1 MASIIKIKRSG
12 TSGAPSALRNGE
24 MAYSYLDDAAGN
36 ISNGGQRLYIG
47 SGTEVAGAAAN
58 IDIIGGKY
66 FTDKLDHALGTL
78 TASSALLVDANSKVD
93 NFKVDN
99 IDIDGS
105 TISITATDTALTL
118 TPNGTGAVNV
128 PAGYKDR
135 SGFGTNSLTTK
146 EYVDFIAGAKTID
159 IAGDTGTDTVN
170 IADSDLNFLGTS
182 GISTAVTNNT
192 VTISGDLATT
202 SAVGVA
208 SFAAA
213 DFDVSGAGEVT
224 INSIGNSQLDNS
236 TIGIASD
243 AGTGTAVDLGDT
255 LTLSGGTG
263 IETSHAAD
271 ELIVTLSNTAVT
283 PGSYGSASAIPTFT
297 VDQQGRLTAAGTLD
311 ISTDL
316 TIRGDTV
323 DSDTVNL
330 LDSAL
335 NFTGAAGHVTATVS
349 NNTVSY
355 ALDTTAVSAGS
366 YGSTTAIPTFTV
378 DTFGRLT
385 AASTVNIATTLD
397 ITDGTNN
404 SDVDLLSDTL
414 TFTGGTGLTSTV
426 GTDQVTFD
434 LDNTAV
440 TAGTYGTASLIP
452 VLTIDAQG
460 RVTNATT
467 ASISTDLGISGD
479 TGTDTV
485 NLLDSNLTFTGGTGI
500 ATAVTDNVVTISGTD
515 ATTSVKG
522 IASFASADFSVTSG
536 AVTIATGGVSNA
548 QLAGSI
554 ANSKLVNSSVG
565 FVDDAANTTEVSLGA
580 DVQIL
585 GGEGINTAVTSGTVT
600 VSAELATS
608 SNLGVATFNT
618 GDFDVTS
625 GDVTIKTGGVGA
637 SQLET
642 TLDLTGH
649 SVTFNAGEI
658 SNGEL
663 ANSTIEINGTVISL
677 GNSGTITTDDIAEGS
692 NPARQYY
699 DSATTITTARNAI
712 SVTDAGGDG
721 TIAYNASTGLITY
734 TGVSD
739 TQIRSKF
746 AAGTGV
752 TYTSGT
758 GTFAIGQAVG
768 TTDSVTFSGANFTS
782 DVVIDGDLT
791 VHGTNTIINTT
802 TLAVSDAMI
811 QVANGNETS
820 DTIDIGLLGHYS
832 DDGGTTKRHTGLVRD
847 ATDGVYQLFDNLDQ
861 PGLDSTDPDTE
872 INVSAGS
879 YQFADLRVG
888 TITADAFVG
897 PSNNFNTQFAQRT
910 TDSLSEGLSNLY
922 YTTARVDSDMEDIL
936 TAGTGISITPGS
948 GIITVAGTD
957 AAADG
962 TTKGIAT
969 FDATNFNAA
978 SGVISAAD
986 ITLTADDAGTAQ
998 ATIGEGFTV
1007 QGDQTN
1013 SAITTSATGTTLT
1026 INAVLANATAGQ
1038 KGVASFDT
1046 SNFSVNT
1053 GVVTSNDLTFGTGY
1067 TGNAGTS
1074 VAGTLGETLNIY
1086 GEFAQGITTSGSGST
1101 ITVSGRNAT
1110 RTSKGVASFGAY
1122 ADSAGEGTRQFTL
1135 TNGDVQLSTIDGGTY

>member
-24 MAYSYLDDAAGN
+24 MAYSYADHSVVAG
-36 ISNGGQRLYIG
+36 GDRLYIG
-47 SGTEVAGAAAN
+47 TGTETAGAAAN
-58 IDIIGGKY
+58 IEVIGGSY

-93 NFKVDN
+93 NLKVD
-99 IDIDGS
+99 DIDLNGS

-135 SGFGTNSLTTK
+135 TGFGTNSLTTK

-159 IAGDTGTDTVN
+159 IAGDTGTDNVN
-170 IADSDLNFLGTS
+170 IADSDLSFLGSS
-182 GISTAVTNNT
+182 GISTVVTNNT

-224 INSIGNSQLDNS
+224 INSIGNGQLDNS

-271 ELIVTLSNTAVT
+271 ELIVTLSNTAVS
-283 PGSYGSASAIPTFT
+283 PGSYGSASSIPTFT

-316 TIRGDTV
+316 TIRGDTA

-404 SDVDLLSDTL
+404 NAVDLLSDTL

-426 GTDQVTFD
+426 GTDEVTFD

-440 TAGTYGTASLIP
+440 SAGTYGTASLIP

-500 ATAVTDNVVTISGTD
+500 ATAVTNNVVTVSGTD
-515 ATTSVKG
+515 ASTTVKG
-522 IASFASADFSVTSG
+522 VASFAAADFAVSSG
-536 AVTIATGGVSNA
+536 AVTIAAGGVSNT
-548 QLAGSI
+548 QLAGAI
-554 ANSKLVNSSVG
+554 ANSKLVNSTTTFTG
-565 FVDDAANTTEVSLGA
+565 DDANTTNVSLGSA
-580 DVQIL
+580 IDIA
-585 GGEGINTAVTSGTVT
+585 GGEGITTSVTSGTVT
-600 VSAELATS
+600 IATEEATS
-608 SNLGVATFNT
+608 SNLGTASFSTDNFE
-618 GDFDVTS
+618 VTS
-625 GDVTIKTGGVGA
+625 GHVAIKTGGIA
-637 SQLET
+637 DSELAT

-649 SVTFNAGEI
+649 SVTFANGEI
-658 SNGEL
+658 SNAEL
-663 ANSTIEINGTVISL
+663 ANSTIEILGNTISL
-677 GNSGTITTDDIAEGS
+677 GGSIDFDTDSVAEGTTNLYFTDARVTS
-692 NPARQYY
+692 PARQ
-699 DSATTITTARNAI
+699 AI

-721 TIAYNASTGLITY
+721 SLTYNSSTGAITY
-734 TGVSD
+734 TGPSAAEV
-739 TQIRSKF
+739 RAHF

-811 QVANGNETS
+811 QIANGNETS
-820 DTIDIGLLGHYS
+820 DTIDIGFLGHYS

-847 ATDGVYQLFDNLDQ
+847 ATNGVYQLFDNLDQ
-861 PGLDSTDPDTE
+861 AGLDSTDPDTE
-872 INVSAGS
+872 INVSAAS
-879 YQFADLRVG
+879 YEFADLRVG
-888 TITADAFVG
+888 TITADAIVG
-897 PSNNFNTQFAQRT
+897 PSNNFNAQFAQRT

-922 YTTARVDSDMEDIL
+922 YTTARVDSDMGDIL
-936 TAGTGISITPGS
+936 TAGTGISVTPGS

-962 TTKGIAT
+962 STKGIAT
-969 FDATNFNAA
+969 FNATHFSA
-978 SGVISAAD
+978 SSGIISADD
-986 ITLTADDAGTAQ
+986 ITLSGQTGTAA
-998 ATIGEGFTV
+998 ATLGETFSIEGET
-1007 QGDQTN
+1007 TN
-1013 SAITTSATGTTLT
+1013 NTITTAATGTTLT
-1026 INAVLANATAGQ
+1026 ISAAIASATQ
-1038 KGVASFDT
+1038 KGAASFNST
-1046 SNFSVNT
+1046 NFTVNT
-1053 GVVTSNDLTFGTGY
+1053 GVVTSNDITFGTGS
-1067 TGNAGTS
+1067 TGTGAPGAGTS
-1074 VAGTLGETLNIY
+1074 LQQTLGETLNIV
-1086 GEFAQGITTSGSGST
+1086 GDWPQGISTSGSGST
-1101 ITVSGRNAT
+1101 ITVTGRNAT

-1135 TNGDVQLSTIDGGTY
+1135 TNGDVALSTIDGGTY

>member
-1 MASIIKIKRSG
+1 
-12 TSGAPSALRNGE
+12 
-24 MAYSYLDDAAGN
+24 MAYSYADH
-36 ISNGGQRLYIG
+36 SVVSGGDRLYIG
-47 SGTEVAGAAAN
+47 TGTETAGVAAN
-58 IDIIGGKY
+58 IEVIGGSY

-93 NFKVDN
+93 NFKVDD

-135 SGFGTNSLTTK
+135 TGFGTNSLTTK

-159 IAGDTGTDTVN
+159 IAGDTGTDVVN
-170 IADSDLNFLGTS
+170 IADSDLSFLGTS

-192 VTISGDLATT
+192 ITISGDLATT

-208 SFAAA
+208 SFASA

-224 INSIGNSQLDNS
+224 L
-236 TIGIASD
+236 SD
-243 AGTGTAVDLGDT
+243 TT
-255 LTLSGGTG
+255 
-263 IETSHAAD
+263 
-271 ELIVTLSNTAVT
+271 VT

-297 VDQQGRLTAAGTLD
+297 VDQKGRLTAAGTLD

-316 TIRGDTV
+316 TIRGDTA

-426 GTDQVTFD
+426 GTDEVTFD

-440 TAGTYGTASLIP
+440 TAGTYGTGSLIP
-452 VLTIDAQG
+452 VLTVDAQG

-500 ATAVTDNVVTISGTD
+500 ATAVTDNVVTVSGTD
-515 ATTSVKG
+515 ASTTAKG
-522 IASFASADFSVTSG
+522 VASFVSTDFSVSSG
-536 AVTIATGGVSNA
+536 AVSIATGGVSNT
-548 QLAGSI
+548 QLAGAI
-554 ANSKLVNSSVG
+554 ANSKLVNSTTTFTG
-565 FVDDAANTTEVSLGA
+565 DDANTTDVSLGSTIDIA
-580 DVQIL
+580 
-585 GGEGINTAVTSGTVT
+585 GGEGITTSVSSGTVT
-600 VSAELATS
+600 IATEEATS
-608 SNLGVATFNT
+608 SNLGTASFSTDNFEVTAGHVA
-618 GDFDVTS
+618 
-625 GDVTIKTGGVGA
+625 IKTGGIA
-637 SQLET
+637 DSELAT

-649 SVTFNAGEI
+649 SVTFANNEI
-658 SNGEL
+658 SNAEL
-663 ANSTIEINGTVISL
+663 ANSTIEILGNTISL
-677 GNSGTITTDDIAEGS
+677 GGSIDFDTDSVAEGS
-692 NPARQYY
+692 TNLYFTNARVTSPARQ
-699 DSATTITTARNAI
+699 AI

-721 TIAYNASTGLITY
+721 SLAYNSSTGAITY
-734 TGVSD
+734 TGPSAAEV
-739 TQIRSKF
+739 RAHF

-820 DTIDIGLLGHYS
+820 DTIDIGFLGHYS
-832 DDGGTTKRHTGLVRD
+832 DDGTTKRHTGLVRD

-861 PGLDSTDPDTE
+861 AGLDSTDPDTE
-872 INVSAGS
+872 INVSDAS

-897 PSNNFNTQFAQRT
+897 PSDNFNTQFAQRT

-936 TAGTGISITPGS
+936 TPGTGISITPGS

-962 TTKGIAT
+962 STKGIAT
-969 FDATNFNAA
+969 FNATHFSA
-978 SGVISAAD
+978 SSGIISAD
-986 ITLTADDAGTAQ
+986 DVTLSAQTGTAA
-998 ATIGEGFTV
+998 ATLGETFTI
-1007 QGDQTN
+1007 QGETTDNT
-1013 SAITTSATGTTLT
+1013 ITTAATGTTLT
-1026 INAVLANATAGQ
+1026 ISAAIASATQ
-1038 KGVASFDT
+1038 KGAASF
-1046 SNFSVNT
+1046 SSANFTVNT
-1053 GVVTSNDLTFGTGY
+1053 GVVTSNDITFGTGSSG
-1067 TGNAGTS
+1067 TGAPGAGTS
-1074 VAGTLGETLNIY
+1074 LQQTLGETLNIV
-1086 GEFAQGITTSGSGST
+1086 GDWPQGISTSGSGST
-1101 ITVSGRNAT
+1101 ITITGRNAT
-1110 RTSKGVASFGAY
+1110 RTSKGVASFGTY

-1135 TNGDVQLSTIDGGTY
+1135 TNGDVALSTIDGGTY

>member
-12 TSGAPSALRNGE
+12 TSGAPGSLSLGE
-24 MAYSYLDDAAGN
+24 MAYSYLPGTG
-36 ISNGGQRLYIG
+36 SNGGDRLYIG
-47 SGTEVAGAAAN
+47 TLDDLGSN
-58 IDIIGGKY
+58 IVETIGGVY
-66 FTDKLDHALGTL
+66 FTNLLDHVPGTL

-93 NFKVDN
+93 NFKVDD

-135 SGFGTNSLTTK
+135 TGFGTNSLTTK

-159 IAGDTGTDTVN
+159 IAGDTGTDVVN
-170 IADSDLNFLGTS
+170 IADSDLNFLGSS
-182 GISTAVTNNT
+182 GISTTVTNNT

-271 ELIVTLSNTAVT
+271 ELIVTLSDTSVT

-297 VDQQGRLTAAGTLD
+297 VDQQGRLTAAGNLD

-316 TIRGDTV
+316 TIRGDTA

-355 ALDTTAVSAGS
+355 ALDATAVSAGS

-426 GTDQVTFD
+426 GTDEVTFD

-515 ATTSVKG
+515 ASTTVKG
-522 IASFASADFSVTSG
+522 VASFASTDFSVSSG
-536 AVTIATGGVSNA
+536 AVSIATGGVSNN

-580 DVQIL
+580 DLQIL
-585 GGEGINTAVTSGTVT
+585 GGDGINTAVTSGTVT
-600 VSAELATS
+600 ISTEEAS
-608 SNLGVATFNT
+608 STNLGAASFSTDNFE
-618 GDFDVTS
+618 VTS
-625 GDVTIKTGGVGA
+625 GHVAIKTGGIA
-637 SQLET
+637 DSELAT

-649 SVTFNAGEI
+649 SVTFNNGEI
-658 SNGEL
+658 SNAEL

-677 GNSGTITTDDIAEGS
+677 GNSGTITTDDIAEGT

-699 DSATTITTARNAI
+699 DSATTVTTARNAI

-758 GTFAIGQAVG
+758 GTFAIGQPVG

-811 QVANGNETS
+811 HVADGNETS
-820 DTIDIGLLGHYS
+820 DTIDIGFLGHYS
-832 DDGGTTKRHTGLVRD
+832 DDGTTKRHTGLVRD
-847 ATDGVYQLFDNLDQ
+847 ATDGVYQLFDNLTQ
-861 PGLDSTDPDTE
+861 AGLDSTDPDTE
-872 INVSAGS
+872 INVSAAS

-897 PSNNFNTQFAQRT
+897 PSDNFNTQFAQRT

-936 TAGTGISITPGS
+936 TEGTGIGITAGA
-948 GIITVAGTD
+948 GIITIAGTD

-969 FDATNFNAA
+969 FDATNFNAS

-1007 QGDQTN
+1007 QGDQN
-1013 SAITTSATGTTLT
+1013 NGAITTSATGTTLT
-1026 INAVLANATAGQ
+1026 VNAELATTTQ
-1038 KGVASFDT
+1038 KGVASFDNT
-1046 SNFSVNT
+1046 NFSVNT
-1053 GVVTSNDLTFGTGY
+1053 GIVTSNDLTFGTGY
-1067 TGNAGTS
+1067 AGNAGTS
-1074 VAGTLGETLNIY
+1074 VAGTLGETLNIL

-1135 TNGDVQLSTIDGGTY
+1135 TNGDVELSTIDGGTY

>member
-24 MAYSYLDDAAGN
+24 MAYSYLDDASGN

-47 SGTEVAGAAAN
+47 TGTEAAGAAAN

-66 FTDKLDHALGTL
+66 FTEKLDHALGTL
-78 TASSALLVDANSKVD
+78 TASSALLVDANSKLD
-93 NFKVDN
+93 NFKVDD

-135 SGFGTNSLTTK
+135 TGFGTNSLTTK

-159 IAGDTGTDTVN
+159 IAGDTGTDVVN
-170 IADSDLNFLGTS
+170 IADSDLNFLGSS
-182 GISTAVTNNT
+182 GISTTVTNNT
-192 VTISGDLATT
+192 VTISGDLATN

-271 ELIVTLSNTAVT
+271 ELTVTLSDTSVT

-316 TIRGDTV
+316 TIRGDTA

-355 ALDTTAVSAGS
+355 ALDATAVSAGS

-404 SDVDLLSDTL
+404 NAVDLLSDTL

-426 GTDQVTFD
+426 GTDEVTFD

-515 ATTSVKG
+515 ASTTVKG
-522 IASFASADFSVTSG
+522 VASFTSTDFSVSSG
-536 AVTIATGGVSNA
+536 AVSIATGGVSNN

-580 DVQIL
+580 DLQIL
-585 GGEGINTAVTSGTVT
+585 GGDGINTAVTSGTVT
-600 VSAELATS
+600 ISTEEAS
-608 SNLGVATFNT
+608 STNLGAASFSTDNFE
-618 GDFDVTS
+618 VTS
-625 GDVTIKTGGVGA
+625 GHVAIKTGGIA
-637 SQLET
+637 DSELAT

-649 SVTFNAGEI
+649 SVTFNNGEI
-658 SNGEL
+658 SNAEL

-677 GNSGTITTDDIAEGS
+677 GNSGTITTDDIAEGT

-699 DSATTITTARNAI
+699 DSATTVTTARNAI

-758 GTFAIGQAVG
+758 GTFAIGQPVG

-820 DTIDIGLLGHYS
+820 DTIDIGFLGHYS
-832 DDGGTTKRHTGLVRD
+832 DDGGTTKRHTGFVRD
-847 ATDGVYQLFDNLDQ
+847 ATDGVYQLFDNLNQ
-861 PGLDSTDPDTE
+861 AGLDSTDPDTE
-872 INVSAGS
+872 INISAAS
-879 YQFADLRVG
+879 YQFADIRVG

-936 TAGTGISITPGS
+936 TAGTGIGITAGA
-948 GIITVAGTD
+948 GIITIAGTD

-969 FDATNFNAA
+969 FDATNFNAS

-1007 QGDQTN
+1007 QGDQN
-1013 SAITTSATGTTLT
+1013 NGAITTSATGTTLT
-1026 INAVLANATAGQ
+1026 VSAELATTTQ
-1038 KGVASFDT
+1038 KGVASFDNT
-1046 SNFSVNT
+1046 NFSVNT

-1067 TGNAGTS
+1067 AGNAGTS
-1074 VAGTLGETLNIY
+1074 VAGTLGETLNIL

-1135 TNGDVQLSTIDGGTY
+1135 TNGDVELSTIDGGTY

>member
-24 MAYSYLDDAAGN
+24 MAYSYADH
-36 ISNGGQRLYIG
+36 SVVSGGDRLYIG
-47 SGTEVAGAAAN
+47 TGTETAGVAAN
-58 IDIIGGKY
+58 IEVIGGSY
-66 FTDKLDHALGTL
+66 FTDKLDHALGVL
-78 TASSALLVDANSKVD
+78 TASSALLVDANSKID
-93 NFKVDN
+93 NLKVDN

-105 TISITATDTALTL
+105 TISITAADTALTL

-159 IAGDTGTDTVN
+159 IAGDTGTDVVN
-170 IADSDLNFLGTS
+170 IADSDLSFLGTS
-182 GISTAVTNNT
+182 GISTTVTNNT

-208 SFAAA
+208 SFASA
-213 DFDVSGAGEVT
+213 DFDVSGTGEVT

-297 VDQQGRLTAAGTLD
+297 VDQQGRLTAAGTLN

-316 TIRGDTV
+316 TIRGDTA

-335 NFTGAAGHVTATVS
+335 NFTGAAGHVTATIS

-355 ALDTTAVSAGS
+355 ALDATAVSAGS

-404 SDVDLLSDTL
+404 NAVDLLSDTL

-426 GTDQVTFD
+426 GTDEVTFD

-440 TAGTYGTASLIP
+440 TAGTYGTAALIP

-467 ASISTDLGISGD
+467 ASISTDLTIKAD
-479 TGTDTV
+479 TGTDDNV
-485 NLLDSNLTFTGGTGI
+485 NLLDSELTFTGGTGI
-500 ATAVTDNVVTISGTD
+500 ATAVSNNTITISGTD
-515 ATTSVKG
+515 ASTSAKG
-522 IASFASADFSVTSG
+522 IASFAAADFAVSSG
-536 AVTIATGGVSNA
+536 AVTIAAGGVSNT
-548 QLAGSI
+548 QLAGAI
-554 ANSKLVNSSVG
+554 VNSKLVNSTTTFTG
-565 FVDDAANTTEVSLGA
+565 DDANTTPISLGGTIDIA
-580 DVQIL
+580 
-585 GGEGINTAVTSGTVT
+585 GGEGITTSVTSGTVT
-600 VSAELATS
+600 IATEEATS
-608 SNLGVATFNT
+608 SNLGTASFSTDNFEVA
-618 GDFDVTS
+618 S
-625 GDVTIKTGGVGA
+625 GHVAVKTGGISDSELA
-637 SQLET
+637 T

-649 SVTFNAGEI
+649 SVTFANNEI
-658 SNGEL
+658 SNAEL
-663 ANSTIEINGTVISL
+663 ANSTIEILGNTISL
-677 GNSGTITTDDIAEGS
+677 GGSIDFDTDSVAEGS
-692 NPARQYY
+692 TNLYFTNARVTSPARQ
-699 DSATTITTARNAI
+699 AI

-721 TIAYNASTGLITY
+721 SLAYNNSTGAITY
-734 TGVSD
+734 TGPSPAEV
-739 TQIRSKF
+739 RAHF

-782 DVVIDGDLT
+782 NVIIDGDLT
-791 VHGTNTIINTT
+791 VHGTNTVINTT

-811 QVANGNETS
+811 QLANGNETS
-820 DTIDIGLLGHYS
+820 DTIDIGFLGHYS
-832 DDGGTTKRHTGLVRD
+832 DDGGSTKRHTGLVRD
-847 ATDGVYQLFDNLDQ
+847 ATSGTYQLFDNLDQ

-872 INVSAGS
+872 INVSAAS

-888 TITADAFVG
+888 TITADTIVG
-897 PSNNFNTQFAQRT
+897 PSDNFNTQFAQRT

-962 TTKGIAT
+962 STKGIAT
-969 FDATNFNAA
+969 FNATHFSSSSGIISADDITLSGQTGTAA
-978 SGVISAAD
+978 ATLGETFTIQGETTHNTITTAATGTALTISAA
-986 ITLTADDAGTAQ
+986 IA
-998 ATIGEGFTV
+998 
-1007 QGDQTN
+1007 
-1013 SAITTSATGTTLT
+1013 SAS
-1026 INAVLANATAGQ
+1026 Q
-1038 KGVASFDT
+1038 KGAASFNST
-1046 SNFSVNT
+1046 NFTVNT
-1053 GVVTSNDLTFGTGY
+1053 GVVTSNDITFGTGS
-1067 TGNAGTS
+1067 TGTGAPGAGTS
-1074 VAGTLGETLNIY
+1074 LQQTLGETLNIV
-1086 GEFAQGITTSGSGST
+1086 GDWPQGISTSGSGST
-1101 ITVSGRNAT
+1101 ITVTGRNAT

-1135 TNGDVQLSTIDGGTY
+1135 TNGDVALSTIDGGTY

>member
-47 SGTEVAGAAAN
+47 TGTETAGAAAN
-58 IDIIGGKY
+58 IEIIGGTF
-66 FTDKLDHALGTL
+66 FTSKLDHALGTL

-93 NFKVDN
+93 NFKVDD

-135 SGFGTNSLTTK
+135 TGFGTNSLTTK

-159 IAGDTGTDTVN
+159 IAGDTGTDVVN
-170 IADSDLNFLGTS
+170 IADSDLSFLGSS

-213 DFDVSGAGEVT
+213 NFDVSGAGEVT
-224 INSIGNSQLDNS
+224 L
-236 TIGIASD
+236 SD
-243 AGTGTAVDLGDT
+243 TT
-255 LTLSGGTG
+255 
-263 IETSHAAD
+263 
-271 ELIVTLSNTAVT
+271 VT

-297 VDQQGRLTAAGTLD
+297 VDQKGRLTAAGTLD

-316 TIRGDTV
+316 TIRGDTA

-335 NFTGAAGHVTATVS
+335 TFTGAAGHVTATVS

-355 ALDTTAVSAGS
+355 ALDATAVSAGS

-515 ATTSVKG
+515 ASTTVKG
-522 IASFASADFSVTSG
+522 VASFAPTDFSVSSG
-536 AVTIATGGVSNA
+536 AVSIATGGVSNA

-585 GGEGINTAVTSGTVT
+585 GGAGINTAVTSGTVT
-600 VSAELATS
+600 ISTEEAS
-608 SNLGVATFNT
+608 STNLGAASFSTDNFE
-618 GDFDVTS
+618 VTS
-625 GDVTIKTGGVGA
+625 GHVAIKTGGIA
-637 SQLET
+637 DSELAT

-663 ANSTIEINGTVISL
+663 ANSTIEINGTTISL
-677 GNSGTITTDDIAEGS
+677 GNSGTITTDDIAEGT

-699 DSATTITTARNAI
+699 DSATTVTTARNAI

-758 GTFAIGQAVG
+758 GTFAIGQPVG

-791 VHGTNTIINTT
+791 VHGTNTVINTT

-820 DTIDIGLLGHYS
+820 DTIDIGFLGHYS

-861 PGLDSTDPDTE
+861 AGLDSTDPDTE
-872 INVSAGS
+872 INVSATS
-879 YQFADLRVG
+879 YQFADIRVG

-936 TAGTGISITPGS
+936 TEGTGIGITAGA
-948 GIITVAGTD
+948 GIITISGTD

-969 FDATNFNAA
+969 FDATNFNAS

-986 ITLTADDAGTAQ
+986 VTLTADDAGTAS

-1007 QGDQTN
+1007 QGDQNN
-1013 SAITTSATGTTLT
+1013 SAITTSASGTTLT

-1067 TGNAGTS
+1067 SGNAGTS

-1135 TNGDVQLSTIDGGTY
+1135 TNGDVELSTIDGGTY